1 MDWLINKN
9 IAHRG
14 LHSDDLRVPENSLLA
29 FRLAVEKNI
38 PIELDVHALKDG
50 VIVVFHDDN
59 LKRMTGLNKK
69 ISSCTYDEISKLK
82 LLNSNQ
88 TIPLLT
94 EVFNLVNNRVPLLI
108 EIKNSS
114 KFGYLESK
122 VLDLLE
128 KYNGR
133 YAIESF
139 NPFSLIWFRFKAKKI
154 YRGQLSSYFL
164 HDKLF
169 FIKKCLIKNLFFNF
183 LVKPNFISYNI
194 DNLPNKRV
202 SKIRK
207 KGIPIFG
214 WTIKNEYEY
223 KKAKRYCD
231 SIIFENI
238 AVDSEM
244 T

>member
-1 MDWLINKN
+1 MEWLINKN

-14 LHSDDLRVPENSLLA
+14 LHSNDLRVPENSLLA
-29 FRLAVEKNI
+29 FRLAIEKNI

-50 VIVVFHDDN
+50 AVVVFHDDN
-59 LKRMTGLNKK
+59 LKRMTGVDKK
-69 ISSCTYDEISKLK
+69 ISECTYEEIRKLK
-82 LLNSNQ
+82 LLDSNQ

-94 EVFNLVNNRVPLLI
+94 EVFDLVNNKVPLLI
-108 EIKNSS
+108 EIKNTS
-114 KFGYLESK
+114 KLGYLERR
-122 VLDLLE
+122 LLKLLN

-133 YAIESF
+133 YAIQSF
-139 NPFSLIWFRFKAKKI
+139 NPFSLIWFRINAKNI
-154 YRGQLSSYFL
+154 FRGQLSSYFL
-164 HDKLF
+164 NDELF
-169 FIKKCLIKNLFFNF
+169 FVKKCLIKNLFFDF

-207 KGIPIFG
+207 RGMPIFG
-214 WTIKNEYEY
+214 WTIRNEYEY
-223 KKAKRYCD
+223 KKAKQYCD

-238 AVDSEM
+238 NVGPEI